1 MAHCTQC
8 GTAVADDAR
17 FCPKCGQPQAAAGT
31 PAAPIASNPGVSQ
44 SGLSENTAALLSYV
58 LGWITGLIFLLIDR
72 RPYVRFHAAQSLLTF
87 GGLHIILIVA
97 GAIFG
102 FGWWFYGGWAN
113 LGFGALLFWLVKLV
127 SLVLWIICMVKAYQG
142 ERFKVPITGDIAEGM
157 AGR

>member
-102 FGWWFYGGWAN
+102 FGWFYGGWAN

-157 AGR
+157 AGH